1 MLYKRVRISLSLVFL
16 MLTFLVLLLNIQ
28 NLYILSPFAYIIIA
42 IAILKRMSL
51 DSSVQPL
58 FFISFLGIL
67 FLIFSGAFLDQFSRL
82 FFCTFFYYAA
92 GFFFLHVKKKPLT
105 VDIVSFVL
113 FAPGI
118 LFLTVFLI
126 RNGDI
131 DYKPIGLA
139 VPLAFLAVLLV
150 GRYKVISAIA
160 GIAVFLTISY
170 VLYPMFIYKKYG
182 TLTNQTDT
190 RVMLPLIRDS
200 DTINVHNIN
209 AKVIVLDYWYTG
221 CGACFRRFPDL
232 EVMHKKYAN
241 DKEVLIAAVQIP
253 FKNEPNAK
261 LANEW
266 IAAYS
271 FPRFSTLLYEDSNP
285 WQISKFP
292 YVLIFDKHKKLRYKG
307 MLITEDRPLV
317 SNTYDLIE
325 KLKKE

>member
-1 MLYKRVRISLSLVFL
+1 
-16 MLTFLVLLLNIQ
+16 
-28 NLYILSPFAYIIIA
+28 
-42 IAILKRMSL
+42 
-51 DSSVQPL
+51 
-58 FFISFLGIL
+58 
-67 FLIFSGAFLDQFSRL
+67 
-82 FFCTFFYYAA
+82 
-92 GFFFLHVKKKPLT
+92 
-105 VDIVSFVL
+105 
-113 FAPGI
+113 
-118 LFLTVFLI
+118 
-126 RNGDI
+126 
-131 DYKPIGLA
+131 
-139 VPLAFLAVLLV
+139 
-150 GRYKVISAIA
+150 
-160 GIAVFLTISY
+160 
-170 VLYPMFIYKKYG
+170 MFIYKKYG

-190 RVMLPLIRDS
+190 RVMLPLIKGN
-200 DTINVHNIN
+200 DTVSVNSMN
-209 AKVIVLDYWYTG
+209 AKVVVLDYWYTG